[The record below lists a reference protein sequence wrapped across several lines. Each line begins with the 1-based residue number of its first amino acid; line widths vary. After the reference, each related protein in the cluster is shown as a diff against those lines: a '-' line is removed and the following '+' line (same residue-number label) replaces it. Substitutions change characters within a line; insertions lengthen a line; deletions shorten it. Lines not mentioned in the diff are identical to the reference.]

1 MTAQFGFPRKA
12 KFRPS
17 QHDPTFFLGE
27 HAFVNWTYSI
37 FFHVS
42 IGVKITKR
50 NHHHPFPS
58 LAMSQ
63 GGIWDSMSNIQ
74 LRKEF
79 SFWLKKNCLR
89 RCGGLTF
96 RKLTTRKENCK
107 STQQCLL
114 DALLA
119 TTRLSYSKP
128 IYPKWPCFHHWKNM
142 NILLHWPALPSTTW
156 DQTGDIKA

>member
-1 MTAQFGFPRKA
+1 MTQLFFG
-12 KFRPS
+12 
-17 QHDPTFFLGE
+17 GE

-128 IYPKWPCFHHWKNM
+128 IYPKVAMLSPLEEYEYTFALACPAFHHLGSNRRHQSVAKQY
-142 NILLHWPALPSTTW
+142 PSS
-156 DQTGDIKA
+156 QYL